1 MCHSI
6 GQMSNINKLM
16 HSKKCTMFY
25 NFSYGTSSMKKHI
38 VNEHVVFV
46 LVWYKEQK
54 KVTNE
59 VGGNSEKRKKR
70 NTLAPTSYNQC

>member
-1 MCHSI
+1 
-6 GQMSNINKLM
+6 
-16 HSKKCTMFY
+16 
-25 NFSYGTSSMKKHI
+25 MKKHI